1 MDIFT
6 FWLPCL
12 CLTVAAVLLITL
24 TIIDLKAWL
33 LPNKYVFPFGAL
45 GIIFHALTSFTLM
58 DGPNMFLGFI
68 AGGGILLAIRTIA
81 NGIYKTDTLGLG
93 DVKLMAA
100 AGLWLGLN
108 GAILSLILGASAG
121 LAHGVIYW
129 LHLNFYKKK
138 KTGFRKLKMPAG
150 PGFIAGIILAA
161 FIPNLGI
168 LTKFWGY

>member
-1 MDIFT
+1 MDILN
-6 FWLPCL
+6 FWLPCGFL
-12 CLTVAAVLLITL
+12 VIASFLLVILTV
-24 TIIDLKAWL
+24 IDLKVWL

-45 GIIFHALTSFTLM
+45 GIAFHATTSFAYM
-58 DGPNMFLGFI
+58 DGPNMFLGLL

-108 GAILSLILGASAG
+108 GVILSLILGASAG
-121 LAHGVIYW
+121 IVHGFFYW
-129 LHLNFYKKK
+129 AHLNFYKKQ

-150 PGFIAGIILAA
+150 PGFIAGIILAG
-161 FIPNLGI
+161 FLPTFGI
-168 LTKFWGY
+168 LTPFFGY